1 MNETKLRWKFS
12 TTTVDAGKNETV
24 NPRFRHEGSMVHS
37 FNDKILMARCSIRMR
52 CRQFGAVMLAFVIFS
67 SWSPFSKGL
76 SVQNKCYLL
85 ATLIYKIQTQYL
97 VDEERGTEAAIYV
110 STKNND
116 EFFVGRNAKLCLAIF
131 ESNYFEVVD
140 SLFQRFSKALNECH
154 CLSSQR
160 KNKF

>member
-1 MNETKLRWKFS
+1 MRQNYAGSLVQLRSTQERTKRWIHDS
-12 TTTVDAGKNETV
+12 D
-24 NPRFRHEGSMVHS
+24 MVHS

-67 SWSPFSKGL
+67 SWSPFRKGS

-140 SLFQRFSKALNECH
+140 SLFQRFSKALNEF
-154 CLSSQR
+154 SQR

>member
-37 FNDKILMARCSIRMR
+37 FNDKILMARCSIRLR

-67 SWSPFSKGL
+67 SWSPFRKGL

-110 STKNND
+110 STKNNY

-131 ESNYFEVVD
+131 ESNLFRSCWQLVSTFFESVKRM
-140 SLFQRFSKALNECH
+140 SLSFFSKE
-154 CLSSQR
+154 
-160 KNKF
+160 K

>member
-1 MNETKLRWKFS
+1 MRQNYAGSLVQLRSTQERTKRWIHDS
-12 TTTVDAGKNETV
+12 D
-24 NPRFRHEGSMVHS
+24 MVHS

-67 SWSPFSKGL
+67 SWSPFRKGS